1 VAKLERPNA
10 CYSTKEQQV
19 ANIGYDWQTLVNKI
33 GDTTSQVVSLE
44 IEYGTSS
51 MIYQNRR
58 HSLDLSLTVF
68 IIALSSSVALFFRS
82 TWTAIIA
89 FLVAMC
95 FLASA
100 IFDFYRAMRE
110 SKKMEEIGTR
120 YMKARVELET
130 LKAMLTAKA
139 IADEKII
146 K

>member
-1 VAKLERPNA
+1 M
-10 CYSTKEQQV
+10 
-19 ANIGYDWQTLVNKI
+19 ANTGYDWQTLVNKI

-68 IIALSSSVALFFRS
+68 IIALLSSVALFFRS
-82 TWTAIIA
+82 TWTATIA

-110 SKKMEEIGTR
+110 SKKMEESLFHLFQKIHQ
-120 YMKARVELET
+120 YSSLERVLEVRRKKQNHFELK
-130 LKAMLTAKA
+130 LYH
-139 IADEKII
+139 
-146 K
+146 